1 MDKSNILRI
10 IFGLFYLAAAVFN
23 FTYTLRHPQQ
33 LRLFYDSFAENALIP
48 FYKDFILSVVV
59 PNSDL
64 IILMVVVFEIVV
76 GILILSKRIFVKVG
90 LSLGILWTL
99 FFVPILAVGPPML
112 TNLIL
117 ASLQVFLLKK
127 EYDKS
132 FLEILRSKFH
142 SK

>member
-23 FTYTLRHPQQ
+23 FTYTLRQPQP
-33 LRLFYDSFAENALIP
+33 LDWFAENALIP

-64 IILMVVVFEIVV
+64 IILLVVVFEIVV
-76 GILILSKRIFVKVG
+76 GVLILSKRIFVKAG
-90 LSLGILWTL
+90 LVLGIIWALIL
-99 FFVPILAVGPPML
+99 VPLLPIGPPML

-117 ASLQVFLLKK
+117 ASLQAFLLRS
-127 EYDKS
+127 EYDRS

-142 SK
+142 QK